1 MRFIVKKKGILV
13 KKILSIILHS
23 IVILAIILWGV
34 ADKNILLGLYLLL
47 PIIFITQG
55 TIYSD
60 NKNQLIIGFLLSS
73 IAFIIPINLWFN
85 MGNCIIF
92 LIIYNILGVVSFL
105 IKKKLYSR

>member
-13 KKILSIILHS
+13 KKILSIILPS

-34 ADKNILLGLYLLL
+34 ADKNILLALYLLL
-47 PIIFITQG
+47 PIIFIIQG

-60 NKNQLIIGFLLSS
+60 NKNIIIGFLLSS